1 MTEKVKTI
9 LIGSFIIISC
19 LAFIGVLLFLR
30 PSVGDG
36 KKTLFVCF
44 TSIEKIQIGTRVTF
58 AGKPIGEVVA
68 IDPIYDARNQ
78 PVGRSGH
85 VCFYELELKVDS
97 HTVIY
102 DTDEITI
109 HTTGLLGERT
119 IAIVPKAVKK
129 GQPSYPV
136 TDQILYGKSG
146 DPVEETLNQI
156 ISIGNKAGEAIDQ
169 LKDILQSNK
178 SEIPLTLKAIKDA
191 STQIKTTFE
200 AINTTH
206 SVAKLND
213 MVCHIDDASKKLDK
227 ILTQWDQNGIG
238 ESAPRFAK
246 NIADFSEAIND
257 KETIRS
263 LLKNLNATAYNFK
276 NFSDSMS
283 PTGTIAKLF
292 KGDDIYMQ
300 LSSCMTKANLLFSD
314 INDYGIL
321 FHNNKSWQRERAKR
335 MNILNT
341 ICCPQDF
348 RAYFD
353 EEMNKISLSICRITQ
368 SLHQAQLRKDRCSVL
383 KDPCFK
389 DGYKEMLQR
398 ISNMEEMLQVY
409 EQQLMDRCFPI
420 SCTKECH

>member
-58 AGKPIGEVVA
+58 AGKAIGEVVA

-78 PVGRSGH
+78 PTGRSGH

-119 IAIVPKAVKK
+119 ISIVPKAVKK

-169 LKDILQSNK
+169 LKDILQNNK

-191 STQIKTTFE
+191 STQIKYTFE
-200 AINTTH
+200 TINTSH
-206 SVAKLND
+206 SIAKIND
-213 MVCHIDDASKKLDK
+213 TIAHIDQASKKLSH
-227 ILTQWDQNGIG
+227 ILSAWDEGGLGI
-238 ESAPRFAK
+238 SIPKLAQ
-246 NIADFSEAIND
+246 NIADFSESIND
-257 KETIRS
+257 KENVSSIIKDLR
-263 LLKNLNATAYNFK
+263 ATLANIK
-276 NFSDSMS
+276 KFSDSMS
-283 PTGTIAKLF
+283 PNGTIAKLF
-292 KGDDIYMQ
+292 KGDDVYMQ
-300 LSSCMTKANLLFSD
+300 LSSLMCKANILFSD
-314 INDYGIL
+314 INSYGIL
-321 FHNNKSWQRERAKR
+321 FHNNKSWQREREKR
-335 MNILNT
+335 INILNQL
-341 ICCPQDF
+341 CRPQDF
-348 RAYFD
+348 KNYFE

-368 SLHQAQLRKDRCSVL
+368 SLNKAQLKKDRCAL
-383 KDPCFK
+383 FQDNCFK
-389 DGYKEMLQR
+389 NGYKEMLDR
-398 ISNMEEMLQVY
+398 LENMEEMLQVY
-409 EQQLMDRCFPI
+409 QQQLMDRCLPNH
-420 SCTKECH
+420 CPKECQ

>member
-1 MTEKVKTI
+1 MTDKVKTI

-78 PVGRSGH
+78 PTGRSGH

-102 DTDEITI
+102 DTDEITV

-119 IAIVPKAVKK
+119 IAIIPKAVKK

-146 DPVEETLNQI
+146 DPIEETLNQI
-156 ISIGNKAGEAIDQ
+156 ISIGNKAGEAIDHINE
-169 LKDILQSNK
+169 ILQNNK
-178 SEIPLTLKAIKDA
+178 AEIPLTLKAIKDA

-200 AINTTH
+200 TVNNSHLI
-206 SVAKLND
+206 VRLND
-213 MVCHIDDASKKLDK
+213 TVSDIDNTSKKLDR
-227 ILTQWDQNGIG
+227 ILAQWDQNGIG
-238 ESAPRFAK
+238 ESVPRFTK

-257 KETIRS
+257 KDTIRS
-263 LLKNLNATAYNFK
+263 LLKNLDGTAANFK
-276 NFSDSMS
+276 TFSDSMS

-300 LSSCMTKANLLFSD
+300 LSSAMTKANILFSD

-335 MNILNT
+335 INLLNQL
-341 ICCPQDF
+341 CSGKEF
-348 RAYFD
+348 RAFFD
-353 EEMNKISLSICRITQ
+353 EEMNKISLSLCRIAQ
-368 SLHQAQLRKDRCSVL
+368 SLQKAQTTNRCSVL
-383 KDPCFK
+383 RDPCFK
-389 DGYKEMLQR
+389 DGYKEMLHR

-409 EQQLMDRCFPI
+409 EQQLIDRCYPL
-420 SCTKECH
+420 SCSKECH

>member
-1 MTEKVKTI
+1 MTDKVKTI

-19 LAFIGVLLFLR
+19 LAFIGLLLFLR

-36 KKTLFVCF
+36 KKTLYVCF

-78 PVGRSGH
+78 PTGRSGN

-136 TDQILYGKSG
+136 TDQVLYGKSG

-156 ISIGNKAGEAIDQ
+156 ISIGSKAGEAIDQ
-169 LKDILQSNK
+169 LKEILQNNK
-178 SEIPLTLKAIKDA
+178 AEIPLTLKAIKDA

-200 AINTTH
+200 TVNTSH
-206 SVAKLND
+206 FIARLND
-213 MVCHIDDASKKLDK
+213 SVTDIDSAFKKLDK
-227 ILTQWDQNGIG
+227 ILVQWEQKGVG
-238 ESAPRFAK
+238 ESLPRFTK
-246 NIADFSEAIND
+246 NIADFSESIND
-257 KETIRS
+257 KATVQS
-263 LLKNLNATAYNFK
+263 LLKNLEGTASNLK

-292 KGDDIYMQ
+292 KGDDVYMQ
-300 LSSCMTKANLLFSD
+300 LSSVMTKANILFSD

-321 FHNNKSWQRERAKR
+321 FHSNKSWQRERAKR
-335 MNILNT
+335 INLLNQL
-341 ICCPQDF
+341 CSAQDF
-348 RAYFD
+348 RAFFD
-353 EEMNKISLSICRITQ
+353 QEMNKISLSLCRITQ
-368 SLHQAQLRKDRCSVL
+368 TIQKAQCKTNRCALLS
-383 KDPCFK
+383 DPCFK
-389 DGYKEMLQR
+389 DGYKELLQR

-409 EQQLMDRCFPI
+409 EQQLIDRCYPL
-420 SCTKECH
+420 SCFKECH